1 MHSGHSISFLCSFQY
16 DMMQDTMRVFRKLIR
31 DNMPEIMAAK
41 GTPILTRALE
51 DDAEFIAALENKLLE
66 EMQELRNKEQPA
78 LIQIAYME
86 EILDALQKA
95 YGILPEAVEKERTQ
109 KREERGGFEKR
120 LFLETNQ

>member
-1 MHSGHSISFLCSFQY
+1 MHKCHAISFLGSFQY
-16 DMMQDTMRVFRKLIR
+16 DMMQDIMRIFRKLIR

-41 GTPILTRALE
+41 GTPIRTRALE

-78 LIQIAYME
+78 LIKIAYME

-95 YGILPEAVEKERTQ
+95 YGILPEDIEKERIQ

-120 LFLETNQ
+120 LFLETN

>member
-1 MHSGHSISFLCSFQY
+1 MI
-16 DMMQDTMRVFRKLIR
+16 QDTMRVFRKLIR

-41 GTPILTRALE
+41 GTPIRTRALE

-95 YGILPEAVEKERTQ
+95 YGILPEDVEKERTQ

-120 LFLETNQ
+120 LFLETN